1 MVEFIAYHT
10 PIFYLI
16 QPLWRDEAFS
26 VLLSQHSPIEIIRLT
41 AGDFNPPLYY
51 LLLHFWMLLF
61 GNSEIAVRSLS
72 FLFHVMLVYVIFR
85 FLTKIFPAT
94 RLLPVYGA
102 FLIGFNPMLLYFAFE
117 ARMYA
122 LFALLATLSMYHLYT
137 GNWVWYVVFS
147 LAGLYT
153 QPFMVLIVIAQC
165 AYTAVCRRRWL
176 VAFIKQLAIIGI
188 GYVPWIVVLVF
199 QVKQSGPMWISKMDL
214 NLATSAFGNLYLG
227 FEGTPFYL
235 WMFTKILSLLLLGA
249 AGAVWMSNKRSSKTK
264 LIVLWMVLPTA
275 LAIIASFIKPI
286 FVNRYLIAVSAAQ
299 VMTIIIYLSML
310 GKHLQWIIALLI
322 IGGTLLFNLW
332 YVPFHAKVDFRVPLA
347 EIQSFNRSDG
357 LMVAKT
363 PLSFF
368 EVMYYAKDKSRVFLY
383 NPNNIPVLPY
393 LGSVLIPDS
402 LWIRSFPSGTR
413 VYLIEDNGT
422 YTTIQS

>member
-1 MVEFIAYHT
+1 MDFIANHT
-10 PIFYLI
+10 PIFYFI

-26 VLLSQHSPIEIIRLT
+26 VLLSQHSLIDIVRLT
-41 AGDFNPPLYY
+41 VGDFNPPLYY
-51 LLLHFWMLLF
+51 FLLHVWMQLF
-61 GNSEIAVRSLS
+61 GNSEMSVRSLS
-72 FLFHVMLVYVIFR
+72 LVFHVMLVYVVYCFIR
-85 FLTKIFPAT
+85 KIFPAT
-94 RLLPVYGA
+94 RRLPYYGA
-102 FLIGFNPMLLYFAFE
+102 FLAGLNPMLLYFAFE
-117 ARMYA
+117 ARMYSLLV
-122 LFALLATLSMYHLYT
+122 LFATLSMYCFAT
-137 GNWVWYVVFS
+137 NNWVWYVIFS

-153 QPFMVLIVIAQC
+153 QPFMVLVIIAQV

-176 VAFIKQLAIIGI
+176 IAFIKRLTIIGV
-188 GYVPWIVVLVF
+188 GYAPWIVVLAS
-199 QVKQSGPMWISKMDL
+199 QLKQSGPMWISKMDL
-214 NLATSAFGNLYLG
+214 NLATSALGNLYLG

-264 LIVLWMVLPTA
+264 LIIWWMVLPTV
-275 LAIIASFIKPI
+275 LATIVSFIKPI
-286 FVNRYLIAVSAAQ
+286 FVNRYLIAVSVAQ
-299 VMTIIIYLSML
+299 VMVIIVYLSML
-310 GKHLQWIIALLI
+310 GKHLQRIIALLI

-332 YVPFHAKVDFRVPLA
+332 YVPFHAKVDFRTTVA
-347 EIQSFNRSDG
+347 EIQSSNRSDG
-357 LMVAKT
+357 FMVAKT

-402 LWIRSFPSGTR
+402 LWIRSFPSDTW